1 LAENSEVCLI
11 LIYANNIHL
20 YRTIKNFFITNS
32 LECELCISPNDL
44 HHKNV
49 WYYSWIGNSNNLSL
63 IEENDYFHVSS
74 LDLSLTIINMD
85 ESKSGFYQCKLS
97 NSEAGPY
104 FIELINDTKE
114 LIIDVD
120 KK

>member
-1 LAENSEVCLI
+1 
-11 LIYANNIHL
+11 
-20 YRTIKNFFITNS
+20 
-32 LECELCISPNDL
+32 
-44 HHKNV
+44 
-49 WYYSWIGNSNNLSL
+49 
-63 IEENDYFHVSS
+63 
-74 LDLSLTIINMD
+74 MD